1 MKIVLNYIIIV
12 KGRVQGV
19 GYRAFTFKLAK
30 SLGLVGYVKNM
41 PDGTVKI
48 EAEGTKEN
56 LDRFAVLCEKGPG
69 WAYVEKIILIESPVQ
84 GYRDFK
90 IR

>member
-1 MKIVLNYIIIV
+1 MEIVFNYIITV

-19 GYRAFTFKLAK
+19 GYRAFAVKMAK
-30 SLGLVGYVKNM
+30 GLGLVGYVKNM

-48 EAEGTKEN
+48 EAEGKKED
-56 LDRFAVLCEKGPG
+56 LDRFVILCEKGPG
-69 WAYVEKIILIESPVQ
+69 WAYIEKFSLIESPVQ